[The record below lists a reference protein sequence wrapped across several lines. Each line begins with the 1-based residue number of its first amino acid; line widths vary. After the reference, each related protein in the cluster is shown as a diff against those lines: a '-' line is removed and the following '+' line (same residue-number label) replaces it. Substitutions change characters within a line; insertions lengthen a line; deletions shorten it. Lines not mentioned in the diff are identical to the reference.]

1 IGESRARANPR
12 QISSI
17 FEKELLLPSPGK
29 GQAGSQG
36 VIRPVGRAIHNS
48 YHAEITH
55 PDKIFW
61 PADGYTKGD
70 LIDYYESI
78 APWMLPYLK
87 DRPVMLTRYPDG
99 IEGKSFFQKDAP
111 GFAPQWIRRARIYS
125 QESQREISY
134 FILEDAA
141 ALKYIANMGAI
152 PIHIWSSRTPSLGSP
167 DWLLFDI
174 DPKGS
179 TTAAAVRVA
188 QETAAVLRSAGMRP
202 YVKSSGQA
210 GIHVVVGLR
219 SGYTYEQAR
228 MFSEAVAQVVVAR
241 IPYMATLLRTP
252 AARKGKVYIDYLQL
266 GQGKTIAAPF
276 AVRPQPGAPVSAPL
290 KWNELRSNLDPRKFN
305 ITTMPPRMTRLG
317 EDPFLG
323 ALTDQQEIEP
333 ALPKIELML
342 NGK

>member
-1 IGESRARANPR
+1 
-12 QISSI
+12 
-17 FEKELLLPSPGK
+17 
-29 GQAGSQG
+29 
-36 VIRPVGRAIHNS
+36 
-48 YHAEITH
+48 
-55 PDKIFW
+55 
-61 PADGYTKGD
+61 
-70 LIDYYESI
+70 
-78 APWMLPYLK
+78 MLPYLK

-111 GFAPQWIRRARIYS
+111 GFAPPWIRRVKIYS
-125 QESQREISY
+125 EDSEREISY
-134 FILEDAA
+134 FILESAE

-152 PIHIWSSRTPSLGSP
+152 PIHIWSSRAPNLGSP

-179 TTAAAVRVA
+179 TTPQAVLVA
-188 QETAAVLRSAGMRP
+188 RETAAVLRSAGMRP
-202 YVKSSGQA
+202 YVKTSGQA

-228 MFSEAVAQVVVAR
+228 MFSEAVARVVVAR
-241 IPYMATLLRTP
+241 IPEIATVLRTP

-266 GQGKTIAAPF
+266 GRGKTIAAPF

-290 KWNELRSNLDPRKFN
+290 KWNELKSDLDPRRFN
-305 ITTMPPRMTRLG
+305 IKTMPPRMARLG

-333 ALPKIELML
+333 ALPEVESML
-342 NGK
+342 HGK